1 MSRKDVDKNK
11 QLPPKDQEEICS
23 LITPYKPIDLL
34 NISEL
39 PEPEKEPIYHP
50 MLHGP
55 GLDSLAQ
62 ISVKETPKR
71 DIIENTAVYTGHN
84 YTFTLKGYRYLIE
97 TNLVGLKISTQKLL
111 DALIINIT
119 QKNSKD
125 SRIRTTASISLEE
138 YMQSCGIEVNEYNK
152 KKQRKKV
159 KEDLEILYWLSLD
172 WKEYKGI
179 QTEGTDKAGN
189 KNFLKMRIC
198 SAIGI
203 IKNGQ
208 IVVNFTPEIVNY
220 LTQSYIMC
228 YPDNLLKTDDRN
240 PCTYHI
246 GRKLSLH
253 YNNPNNQHRG
263 TYNIIS
269 VRALLDST
277 KDIPSEAEVTGR
289 HYFQYRILPLF
300 KALDAL
306 VEIKVLKKWELCDAK
321 KKPLNKRQQERKNYK
336 STLERYIY
344 FEFIENK
351 KLSQYIAQ
359 AKQTTTKAKK
369 RQSKK
374 QKEETK
380 KCPK

>member
-1 MSRKDVDKNK
+1 MSRKEVDQNK
-11 QLPPKDQEEICS
+11 QLPLKDQKEIDS
-23 LITPYKPIDLL
+23 LITLYTPIDLL
-34 NISEL
+34 ATSEV
-39 PEPEKEPIYHP
+39 PEPGKEIIYYPI
-50 MLHGP
+50 LHGP

-62 ISVKETPKR
+62 ISRKKTPER
-71 DIIENTAVYTGHN
+71 DTIEDTAVYTDSN
-84 YTFTLKGYRYLIE
+84 YTFTLKGYSYLIE
-97 TNLVGLKISTQKLL
+97 ANLVGLRVSTQKLL
-111 DALIINIT
+111 DILIIDIT

-125 SRIRTTASISLEE
+125 GRIRTTANISLEE
-138 YMQSCGIEVNEYNK
+138 YMQKCGIEVNEYNK
-152 KKQRKKV
+152 NKLRKKV

-179 QTEGTDKAGN
+179 QTEGTDKAGY

-220 LTQSYIMC
+220 LTQSYIMW

-240 PCTYHI
+240 PSTFHI
-246 GRKLSLH
+246 GRKLFLH

-263 TYNIIS
+263 TYNILS

-289 HYFQYRILPLF
+289 HYYQYRITPLF

-306 VEIKVLKKWELCDAK
+306 VEIKVLKKWELCGAK
-321 KKPLNKRQQERKNYK
+321 KKPLNKSQQERKNYK

-344 FEFIENK
+344 FELIENK
-351 KLSQYIAQ
+351 KLSQYIIQ
-359 AKQTTTKAKK
+359 AKQITTKDKK
-369 RQSKK
+369 QQSKK
-374 QKEETK
+374 QKEEIK